1 MTLTEEL
8 GHWVRTNCP
17 TELIGS
23 TFKYGGGSHQAITDP
38 AYRAWFDACV
48 DRGFT
53 VPDWPKAYGGL
64 VRINTLFHHS
74 EKYRHPWEVA
84 FNPLFPRLYPRVE

>member
-17 TELIGS
+17 AELVGS
-23 TFKYGGGSHQAITDP
+23 TFKYGGGSQQAITDP
-38 AYRAWFDACV
+38 AFRAWFDACF

-53 VPDWPKAYGGL
+53 VPDWPKAYGGAG
-64 VRINTLFHHS
+64 FD
-74 EKYRHPWEVA
+74 KAGVA
-84 FNPLFPRLYPRVE
+84 VAIRPDKQGK